1 MLPCFC
7 VFIAVAFTAIVH
19 PRTQY
24 QTTYKLKKQ
33 TEKKE
38 SENRVSNPK
47 PSMNRQM
54 SSIFCVT

>member
-24 QTTYKLKKQ
+24 QTTYKLKK
-33 TEKKE
+33 
-38 SENRVSNPK
+38 NRRKRKRVK
-47 PSMNRQM
+47 
-54 SSIFCVT
+54 IE